1 MKNFKKLITVLLS
14 TLMIV
19 TMITGC
25 NKKVAPPEEF
35 AKAFYDLAIY
45 VNSDAITSLGM
56 SADEA
61 NTVKAEYEKA
71 RKDKIRNDLRSGGL
85 QCTDD
90 QINKLYDAQLV
101 AQKKVNC
108 TVETISSDSKTAVVK
123 IKTTHIN
130 ISGIDES
137 AANAAAKEVQNLNIV
152 DTNIALAKLL
162 ELYIVKFEEG
172 CNDTE
177 PSSDTVEN
185 TFAFKKVTDD
195 KNRTLWAPEDPV
207 TLGNQVANMINQ

>member
-14 TLMIV
+14 TLMLV

-25 NKKVAPPEEF
+25 NKKVAPPEDF
-35 AKAFYDLAIY
+35 AKAFYDLAVY
-45 VNSDAITSLGM
+45 VNLDAITSLGM
-56 SADEA
+56 SVDEA
-61 NTVKAEYEKA
+61 NTAKAEFEKA
-71 RKDKIRNDLRSGGL
+71 HKDKIRNDLRSNGL

-90 QINKLYDAQLV
+90 QINKLYDAQLA

-137 AANAAAKEVQNLNIV
+137 AANDTIKEVQNMNIT
-152 DTNIALAKLL
+152 DTKVALAKAL
-162 ELYIVKFEEG
+162 ELYITKFEEG
-172 CNDTE
+172 CNNAE

-207 TLGNQVANMINQ
+207 TLGNQIATMINQ